1 MRDARRHAPLFAA
14 LLMAAGALAFAQGS
28 PAAKRPFR
36 LDDIFELEDVGRYY
50 GGPWAFAPDGRA
62 LAFTRVRAKKTLT
75 NHKWEYL
82 WGNAGAD
89 VWLQRA
95 PGEAPS
101 NLTNGISDGSGWWAP
116 QWSPDGRRLAMLST
130 RGGNVGLW
138 VLEPGRGEPRLLT
151 KRGVDITRVRE
162 QPFLWVDDARILC
175 PVLPEGEQPMSMRV
189 ELTTPQ
195 VATREWAKTP
205 AGKEST
211 ASVLESGVPVDL
223 AKRPQGRLLSID
235 AATGESTV
243 IVERNTAAWQL
254 APKGGRV
261 AYAVQTGV
269 YTPRANEPL
278 RLATSGTYTVEI
290 RSLAGQPVRL
300 DAKLPEDVFQDSLR
314 WSPDGRELAFFAFT
328 QGRSKTPD
336 LYRVDVE
343 AGRVAHTELGA
354 IDAEP
359 AVRLETQLEW
369 TAAGDLLFLAATRD
383 KAEKPSPT
391 ARRDWYVAPRG
402 GAKPRNLSAGMEA
415 PPAELWPQPGL
426 QSFVGVGGSRIWRVR
441 PGDGKLEALT
451 EKPAEGRTVQ
461 IAWPVQSNSGQ
472 DEYARP
478 GRVYPRIVTVERE
491 GARGEHADYAVLDVA
506 TGRRS
511 ALAKPADEAALMM
524 LGPGDSAIFT
534 ASGKEGTFAWREA
547 VGGGGGGGGKADALV
562 SANTFLRDVVE
573 GALEPIEYTSLNG
586 EKLKG
591 WILLPIGYEKGKRYP
606 TIAWV
611 YAGSVFRG
619 QKPYLAEAAHGL
631 SLNMQIPASRGYAVL
646 FPSMPMKEEG
656 ELDDPML
663 RLPEGVMPAI
673 DRVIELGYAD
683 PDRLFVM
690 GQSFGGFSTYGLVT
704 QTNRFKGAVALAG
717 LCDFISLYS
726 QFDARLRYDDFP
738 HENLFMAALMESAQT
753 AMGNPP
759 WKDFGRYTRN
769 SPIFYVDRVE
779 TPVMIVQGDLD
790 YVAIQQGEEFF
801 NSLYRQGKRAEFVR
815 YWGEGHVLESPANIR
830 DMWQRIEAWLDTTG
844 NLARAGDG
852 SFAFEGE
859 RVRQREEKKTPAA
872 AAPVKP

>member
-1 MRDARRHAPLFAA
+1 MRARVRGGVAVI
-14 LLMAAGALAFAQGS
+14 LLGALAAS
-28 PAAKRPFR
+28 ARAADAPKRPFR

-50 GGPWAFAPDGRA
+50 GGPWAFAPDGKA
-62 LAFTRVRAKKTLT
+62 LAFTRIRAKKTLT

-101 NLTNGISDGSGWWAP
+101 NLTNGVSDGSGWWAP
-116 QWSPDGRRLAMLST
+116 QWSPDGKRLAMLST

-138 VLEPGRGEPRLLT
+138 VMEPGGEPRLLT
-151 KRGVDITRVRE
+151 RRGVDLVGVRE
-162 QPFLWVDDARILC
+162 QPFLWVDETRILC
-175 PVLPEGEQPMSMRV
+175 PVLPEGERPMSMRV
-189 ELTTPQ
+189 ELQTPEI
-195 VATREWAKTP
+195 ATREWPKTA
-205 AGKEST
+205 AGREST

-223 AKRPQGRLLSID
+223 SKRPQGRLLLID
-235 AATGESTV
+235 AESGVTTV
-243 IVERNTAAWQL
+243 VAERNTTAWQL
-254 APKGGRV
+254 APRGGHV
-261 AYAVQTGV
+261 AYAVQTGI

-278 RLATSGTYTVEI
+278 RFASSGTYTADV
-290 RSLAGQPVRL
+290 RRLDGRPARL
-300 DAKLPEDVFQDSLR
+300 DARLPEDVLQQSLR

-328 QGRSKTPD
+328 AGRSKTPD

-343 AGRVAHTELGA
+343 SGRVSRSELGA
-354 IDAEP
+354 LDAEP
-359 AVRLETQLEW
+359 AVRMEPQLEW

-383 KAEKPSPT
+383 KSEKPPPT
-391 ARRDWYVAPRG
+391 ARRDWYLATRG
-402 GAKPRNLSAGMEA
+402 GPKPRNLTAGMTA
-415 PPAELWPQPGL
+415 SPPELWAQEGR
-426 QSFVGVGGSRIWRVR
+426 QAFVGAADSRVWRVR
-441 PGDGKLEALT
+441 PADGKVEALT

-461 IAWPVQSNSGQ
+461 IAWPVQSNMGQ

-478 GRVYPRIVTVERE
+478 GRVYGRIVLAERE
-491 GARGEHADYAVLDVA
+491 GARGERADFSILELA
-506 TGRRS
+506 TARRQT
-511 ALAKPADEAALMM
+511 LARPADEAALMM
-524 LGPGDSAIFT
+524 LGPGDAAVFI
-534 ASGKEGTFAWREA
+534 ASGKDGTFAWREA
-547 VGGGGGGGGKADALV
+547 AAGGKPDVLV
-562 SANTFLRDVVE
+562 AANTFLRDVVE

-591 WILLPIGYEKGKRYP
+591 WVLLPIGYEKGKRYP

-656 ELDDPML
+656 EADDPML
-663 RLPEGVMPAI
+663 RLPEGVLPAL
-673 DRVIELGYAD
+673 DRAVDLGYAD

-704 QTNRFKGAVALAG
+704 QTKRFKGAVALAG
-717 LCDFISLYS
+717 LCDFVSLYS

-738 HENLFMAALMESAQT
+738 HESLFMAALMESAQT

-759 WKDFGRYTRN
+759 WKDLGRYMRN
-769 SPIFYVDRVE
+769 SPILYVDRVE

-830 DMWQRIEAWLDTTG
+830 DMWKRVEAWLDATG
-844 NLARAGDG
+844 NLARDGEGRFVFDGD
-852 SFAFEGE
+852 
-859 RVRQREEKKTPAA
+859 RVKASETKQAA
-872 AAPVKP
+872 AAAANP

>member
-1 MRDARRHAPLFAA
+1 MSTRLRVAA
-14 LLMAAGALAFAQGS
+14 LAAVVMWTAGAVAPAQS
-28 PAAKRPFR
+28 ASAAKRPFR

-50 GGPWAFAPDGRA
+50 GGPWAFAPDGKA

-101 NLTNGISDGSGWWAP
+101 ALTDGISDGSGWWAP
-116 QWSPDGRRLAMLST
+116 QWSPDGRRIAMLST

-138 VLEPGRGEPRLLT
+138 VVEPGGKPRLLT
-151 KRGVDITRVRE
+151 KRGVDLVQVRE

-189 ELTTPQ
+189 ELHTPQ
-195 VATREWAKTP
+195 VATREWPKTA
-205 AGKEST
+205 AGREAT

-223 AKRPQGRLLSID
+223 SKRPQGRLLLID

-243 IVERNTAAWQL
+243 VVERNTTGWQL

-261 AYAVQTGV
+261 AYAVQTGI
-269 YTPRANEPL
+269 YTPKANEPL
-278 RLATSGTYTVEI
+278 RLAASGTYTADV
-290 RSLAGQPVRL
+290 RNLDGRPVKL
-300 DAKLPEDVFQDSLR
+300 DAKLPEDVLQSSLR
-314 WSPDGRELAFFAFT
+314 WSPDGRELAFIAFT
-328 QGRSKTPD
+328 AGRSKTPD

-354 IDAEP
+354 LDAEP
-359 AVRLETQLEW
+359 AIRLEPQLEW
-369 TAAGDLLFLAATRD
+369 TASGDLLFLAAAR
-383 KAEKPSPT
+383 AGSEKPSPT
-391 ARRDWYVAPRG
+391 ARRDWYLASRG
-402 GAKPRNLSAGMEA
+402 GAKPRSLTAGMEA

-426 QSFVGVGGSRIWRVR
+426 QSFAGVAGSRIWRIR
-441 PGDGKLEALT
+441 PADGKIEPLT

-478 GRVYPRIVTVERE
+478 GRAYPRIVTVERE
-491 GARGEHADYAVLDVA
+491 GARGERADYAVLEVA
-506 TGRRS
+506 TGRRT
-511 ALAKPADEAALMM
+511 ALAKPSDEAALMM
-524 LGPGDSAIFT
+524 LGPNDSAIFT
-534 ASGKEGTFAWREA
+534 ASGKDGTFAWREA
-547 VGGGGGGGGKADALV
+547 AAGKPEVLV
-562 SANTFLRDVVE
+562 AANTFLKDVVE
-573 GALEPIEYTSLNG
+573 GELEPIEYTSLNG

-591 WILLPIGYEKGKRYP
+591 WVLLPIGYEKGKRYP

-656 ELDDPML
+656 EADDPML

-673 DRVIELGYAD
+673 DRAVELGWAD

-717 LCDFISLYS
+717 LCDFVSLYS
-726 QFDARLRYDDFP
+726 QFDARMRYDDFP

-830 DMWQRIEAWLDTTG
+830 DMWQRIEAWLDATG
-844 NLARAGDG
+844 NLSRGGDG
-852 SFAFEGE
+852 RFVFDGDS
-859 RVRQREEKKTPAA
+859 VRTREEKKTGGPTAG
-872 AAPVKP
+872 P